1 MLYGRSLFFD
11 SQTFLIFM
19 WKASHDSKALLL
31 IFPLNLFSFLL
42 LRIFHFGSRHV
53 FIYFNCCFLA
63 AKDTPHIHR
72 HAHPPHTHWGNFPI
86 SETKRKL
93 FLFSQWKVDVAAAV
107 FAFNW
112 AIFAYKRAPKKNKRH
127 PKMSNFGFNLS
138 SQQLM
143 QDPGFPPPAPA
154 PAPLRLF
161 LPFAFMTAT
170 MIGIHIEFR
179 FQFKVFIVAGSDLL
193 AQTCQLLFKRFMQG
207 NCRLSLMDINFY
219 GGAARFRAIRIL

>member
-1 MLYGRSLFFD
+1 
-11 SQTFLIFM
+11 
-19 WKASHDSKALLL
+19 
-31 IFPLNLFSFLL
+31 
-42 LRIFHFGSRHV
+42 
-53 FIYFNCCFLA
+53 
-63 AKDTPHIHR
+63 
-72 HAHPPHTHWGNFPI
+72 
-86 SETKRKL
+86 
-93 FLFSQWKVDVAAAV
+93 
-107 FAFNW
+107 
-112 AIFAYKRAPKKNKRH
+112 
-127 PKMSNFGFNLS
+127 MSNFGFNLS